1 MRATTSTISG
11 ARRQRIK
18 GAGGVRLSMYTTPPD
33 VELSLDEFE
42 NFAIDRLIGTLARE
56 SSLQRHFRGLKL
68 LTIASCSSFAVL
80 RGIESLRIQNASMID
95 EKER

>member
-68 LTIASCSSFAVL
+68 TFAPCSPFAVL
-80 RGIESLRIQNASMID
+80 RGIESLRIQNANMID